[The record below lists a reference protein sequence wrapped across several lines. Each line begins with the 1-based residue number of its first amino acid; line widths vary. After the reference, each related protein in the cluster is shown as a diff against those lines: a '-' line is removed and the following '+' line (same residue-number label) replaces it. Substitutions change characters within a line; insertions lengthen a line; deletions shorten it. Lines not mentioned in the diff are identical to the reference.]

1 MSMRQ
6 GNSTQRLY
14 SCWQVPAKQHILC
27 VEFWAVVLR
36 FEHGCLFV
44 GYPWCLPTDFCQQFC
59 RRIRFIFN
67 MFTVTVVLISQHLHI
82 SLLADLDDFQCPK
95 NLKKKSL
102 TSHSLRSAF
111 YFLTLFF
118 RLWSSLFFLPLRHS
132 RHQQYYSEL
141 YLSRYLSK
149 PEISAKRSKLSFL
162 ILPWV
167 HLNNCGKRLK
177 RETFCIGNSTISSAI
192 WKKKN
197 THKRVFQRPQ
207 NSTSPKD
214 ECYLWRL
221 KNPWVRVF
229 FQISREIMLLLINN
243 VHEIIWAMH
252 LTSGFAVLHPFLA
265 TLAV

>member
-1 MSMRQ
+1 MVSVESNIILNIHLCLHAGSRNCMSMRQ

-67 MFTVTVVLISQHLHI
+67 MFTVTVVLISQHLHS

-192 WKKKN
+192 WKKKTRTSEFFKDLKIARVQRTSVICGVWK
-197 THKRVFQRPQ
+197 TH
-207 NSTSPKD
+207 
-214 ECYLWRL
+214 EC
-221 KNPWVRVF
+221 VF
-229 FQISREIMLLLINN
+229 FSKFHEKSCYYLLT
-243 VHEIIWAMH
+243 MY
-252 LTSGFAVLHPFLA
+252 TK
-265 TLAV
+265 